1 MMAKKVTDTSTFQ
14 ALEQDAYHA
23 FIEWPLFL
31 VRKIK
36 QLEQHIAA
44 AEENLKQDEV
54 KKGMK

>member
-1 MMAKKVTDTSTFQ
+1 MAKKITDTSTFQ
-14 ALEQDAYHA
+14 ALEKDAYHA

-44 AEENLKQDEV
+44 AEANLKEA
-54 KKGMK
+54 KPKESK

>member
-1 MMAKKVTDTSTFQ
+1 MSKRVTDTSTFQ
-14 ALEQDAYHA
+14 KLEKDAYHA

-44 AEENLKQDEV
+44 AEENLSQSERKE
-54 KKGMK
+54 KK

>member
-1 MMAKKVTDTSTFQ
+1 MARQQTNTTAFQ
-14 ALEQDAYHA
+14 ELETEAYHA

-44 AEENLKQDEV
+44 AEENLQDKHE
-54 KKGMK
+54 KGEK

>member
-1 MMAKKVTDTSTFQ
+1 MAKKVTDTSTFQ
-14 ALEQDAYHA
+14 ALEKDAYYA

-44 AEENLKQDEV
+44 AEENLNEGKTRET
-54 KKGMK
+54 K